1 MLNYRTA
8 AGGNGCLGG
17 YNCRTSTPGR
27 KSPFSGNKMD
37 KWTFGLTMMIVA
49 TGGTFL
55 TLWILGLLV
64 GLLKKIFPLT
74 DEADGSQKK
83 S

>member
-1 MLNYRTA
+1 
-8 AGGNGCLGG
+8 
-17 YNCRTSTPGR
+17 
-27 KSPFSGNKMD
+27 MD

-55 TLWILGLLV
+55 TLWLLGV
-64 GLLKKIFPLT
+64 IIEVLKKIFPLAAGPGST
-74 DEADGSQKK
+74 DKK